1 MGRPPGAAVPI
12 NKSAMRDLKQDL
24 DRFRATGDPFGRA
37 VVTTVWGSA
46 PRPPGACLL
55 ADRQGRIAGS
65 VSGGCVEAA
74 TASEIADAI
83 VTGRPRLVEFG
94 VADDRA
100 WEIGLA
106 CGGTIKLLVEP
117 EVRPEIAAAAA
128 AAAGSVVATV
138 LDSSRG
144 FGAALLIGEDGAV
157 NGPLPA
163 AAPDRGGPDGRAA
176 LASLEPTLV
185 GDALGALARHASAV
199 HRYSTGRDETVSVFF
214 EVFPRE
220 AKLVI
225 FGGVHIAAVLVPMAR
240 LLGYHTIVAD
250 GRQSFLTRER
260 FPDADELILGWP
272 AEAFEQAGLDAA
284 TAVCVLTHD
293 PKFDDPALAIALR
306 SPAAYVGAIGS
317 QKTQAAR
324 RGRLKAQGL
333 TDAELDRL
341 HGPIGLDLGGRD
353 PAEIAVAI
361 LGEMIAARHRSDSAQ
376 GRRL

>member
-1 MGRPPGAAVPI
+1 MGRSPGAAVPI
-12 NKSAMRDLKQDL
+12 NTSAMRDLKQDL

-55 ADRQGRIAGS
+55 ADRHGRIAGS

-83 VTGRPRLVEFG
+83 VAGRPRLVEFG

-100 WEIGLA
+100 WEVGLA

-157 NGPLPA
+157 TGPLPA
-163 AAPDRGGPDGRAA
+163 AAPDPGEPDGSAA

-214 EVFPRE
+214 EVFPRT

-272 AEAFEQAGLDAA
+272 AEAFEQAGLDTA

-317 QKTQAAR
+317 RKTQAAR
-324 RGRLKAQGL
+324 RDRLKLAGL

-376 GRRL
+376 ARRL